1 MDEKKIWQEL
11 EVSAEEIKIPDS
23 LKPERIKAILI
34 EKKREEQRKRFRKM
48 GRYVAMASACLVVFG
63 GIMAVARMGMG
74 GSNKNSQM
82 MESQVANDS
91 KTSGA
96 MDTGESGADSG
107 AMESEVDV
115 TSNGKNPYEPAVDY
129 GGVYDAIKKGQQSS
143 VMYDTG
149 EKVMEDN
156 GSSVTGSGAKDD
168 ASASIP
174 HSTTNVQTEGVD
186 EGDFV
191 KTDGNFLYV
200 AGGNEVKIIDIRDGG
215 LTMVKTLRP
224 EGNQKSGSGKTEL
237 CELYVEGNLLQV
249 ICGKRDVDLS
259 RMEDA
264 DAYQMEKTSYVYLYT
279 YDISNPKKPVLKGVV
294 EQEGSYKTS
303 RKSDGYV
310 YLFTTTQLSLPEKR
324 KRAIQEDKVSEWLP
338 SINGDVFLPDNI
350 FVTDEGGD
358 NGLMVSSIDVMN
370 PGEVQDSKLIIM
382 RGASEYVSE
391 SNIYLYESNYEEG
404 ESTSIAKFHYD
415 SGKIRVSGGAA
426 VDGTIRDTFAI
437 NEKDGYLRVLTTI
450 YENGW
455 SNQISVLDE
464 KMNYCGTVD
473 GLAPGEEIYAARFLG
488 DYGYFVTYRNT
499 DPLFSV
505 DFSEPEEPKIIGE
518 LKVTGFSDY
527 LHFWSENQLLGIG
540 YETDPNNGW
549 QLGIKITMFDISD
562 PNNVGEEDKAVMTRL
577 SDTPAAEN
585 YKSVLIDQERN
596 LIGFPAYSSG
606 RESCQYLIYS
616 YSEEGGFE
624 QIFQVS
630 AGESRIIDKVRGVYA
645 DSNFYLVTNQAV
657 TAYNMND
664 NFHKIDA
671 LYF

>member
-11 EVSAEEIKIPDS
+11 EESAEEIKIPES
-23 LKPERIKAILI
+23 LKPERIEAILI
-34 EKKREEQRKRFRKM
+34 EKKREEQRKRFRKV

-63 GIMAVARMGMG
+63 GIMALARMGMG
-74 GSNKNSQM
+74 GSSNNSQM
-82 MESQVANDS
+82 METQVAMDS
-91 KTSGA
+91 EKSGA
-96 MDTGESGADSG
+96 MNTGESGADTG
-107 AMESEVDV
+107 AMKSDVEVA
-115 TSNGKNPYEPAVDY
+115 SNGKNPYGPAADY
-129 GGVYDAIKKGQQSS
+129 GGVYDAVKKGQQSS
-143 VMYDTG
+143 VKYDTG
-149 EKVMEDN
+149 EKVMED
-156 GSSVTGSGAKDD
+156 SSVTGSGAKDD
-168 ASASIP
+168 SSASLL

-186 EGDFV
+186 EGDIV
-191 KTDGNFLYV
+191 KTDGSFLYV
-200 AGGNEVKIIDIRDGG
+200 ADGNEIKIIDIRDGG
-215 LTMVKTLRP
+215 LTIVKTLRP
-224 EGNQKSGSGKTEL
+224 EGNQKSGSGITEL
-237 CELYVEGNLLQV
+237 CELYVDGNLLQV
-249 ICGKRDVDLS
+249 VCGKRDVDIS
-259 RMEDA
+259 RMDDA
-264 DAYQMEKTSYVYLYT
+264 DAYQMEKTGKVYLYT

-303 RKSDGYV
+303 RKLDGYV
-310 YLFTTTQLSLPEKR
+310 YLFTTTQISLPEKR

-350 FVTDEGGD
+350 LVSDEGGD
-358 NGLMVSSIDVMN
+358 NGLMVSSTDVKN

-382 RGASEYVSE
+382 GGGSEYVSE
-391 SNIYLYESNYEEG
+391 SNIYLYKSNYEEG

-415 SGKIRVSGGAA
+415 SGKISVLGGAV

-437 NEKDGYLRVLTTI
+437 NEKDRYLRVLTTI

-464 KMNYCGTVD
+464 KMNCCGTVD

-488 DYGYFVTYRNT
+488 KYGYFVTYRNT

-540 YETDPNNGW
+540 YETDPNTGW
-549 QLGIKITMFDISD
+549 QEGIKLSMFDISD
-562 PNNVGEEDKAVMTRL
+562 PNNVSEENKAVITKL

-585 YKSVLIDQERN
+585 YKTVLIDQERN

-606 RESCQYLIYS
+606 KESCLYLIYS
-616 YSEEGGFE
+616 YSQEGGFE

-630 AGESRIIDKVRGVYA
+630 AGESRFSDKVRGVYA
-645 DSNFYLVTNQAV
+645 GSTFYLVTNQTV
-657 TAYNMND
+657 TAYNMDD
-664 NFHKIDA
+664 NFDKIDA
-671 LYF
+671 LYL